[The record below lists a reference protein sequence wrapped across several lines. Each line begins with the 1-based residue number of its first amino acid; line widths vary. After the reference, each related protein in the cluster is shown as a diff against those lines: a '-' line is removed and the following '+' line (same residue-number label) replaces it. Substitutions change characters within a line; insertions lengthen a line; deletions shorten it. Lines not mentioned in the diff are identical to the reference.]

1 MEARKVAGRRRL
13 SPKATRRLVRE
24 LVLNTVGI
32 VVVGIIIFPIYWAL
46 CVAFHYDPDPLIKAP
61 SLVPWHLVLTNFH
74 LAWKTVGGNIVTSL
88 IVSCAVVVI
97 GLVLGVPAAYGLRRF
112 PIRYTGA
119 VVAVLLVTQ
128 MVPSISLSI
137 AFYSLFKHA
146 DLLNSYL
153 GLILADSTYAV
164 PLMVLLLRAFLGS
177 VPDEIM
183 ESARVD
189 GCNELRC
196 MWSIVVPIAVPGII
210 TAALFGFLGAW
221 GDFLFG
227 LTLNSGGS
235 VEPLTVGL
243 YKFVGSYSTS
253 WGPLMAA
260 VILAAIPAGVVLA
273 VAQRWIRGGLRAGAL
288 KG

>member
-1 MEARKVAGRRRL
+1 VQATMTRKKRRAILRQI
-13 SPKATRRLVRE
+13 
-24 LVLNTVGI
+24 VLNAVGV
-32 VVVGIIIFPIYWAL
+32 VVVGIIVFPIYWTL
-46 CVAFHYDPDPLIKAP
+46 CVAFHYDPEPLIHSP
-61 SLVPWHLVLTNFH
+61 SLVPWHLVLTNFR

-88 IVSCAVVVI
+88 IVSVAVVAV

-112 PIRYTGA
+112 PIRYTGL

-128 MVPSISLSI
+128 MIPSISLSI
-137 AFYSLFKHA
+137 AFYSLFKQAH
-146 DLLNSYL
+146 LLNSYP
-153 GLILADSTYAV
+153 GLILSDSTYAV

-177 VPDEIM
+177 VPNEIM

-196 MWSIVVPIAVPGII
+196 LVSIVVPIAIPGII
-210 TAALFGFLGAW
+210 TASLFGFLGAW

-227 LTLNSGGS
+227 FTLNSGGA

-260 VILAAIPAGVVLA
+260 VVLAALPAA
-273 VAQRWIRGGLRAGAL
+273 VILSLAQRWIRGGLRAGAL